1 MCKLGLN
8 PAGGMPEVCD
18 TENLSHVLPLV
29 IQFTIL
35 PPPRHHHQLEPTSV
49 AQMLSQQVSHNKST
63 S

>member
-49 AQMLSQQVSHNKST
+49 AQMLVTT